1 MKKVLTLLLMLGL
14 TLVANAQMVDPVKF
28 TSKLEMLKGD
38 EAQIVFSG
46 KIDRN
51 AKRLEAF
58 LLPTDNVT
66 AYLLQHIKIKDTNHS
81 VPFIDRDKFSR

>member
-46 KIDRN
+46 KIDDGWHVYSTDLGNDGPISATFN
-51 AKRLEAF
+51 AVKMDGVKAVGKLTHKGNE
-58 LLPTDNVT
+58 
-66 AYLLQHIKIKDTNHS
+66 I
-81 VPFIDRDKFSR
+81 